1 MIRYFMRILFNRYL
15 YPRTWIPF
23 YIEVY
28 RHEFNERIIFDQ
40 AWCPTHED
48 DGILYNGAALCC
60 KLYYLVSEEGR
71 KELDERT
78 QLLETCS
85 EGRIVAVYDL
95 QGMVEFLVDSPEVKT
110 WDKNDQYI
118 ETVYSD
124 NVGLIKIYAS

>member
-1 MIRYFMRILFNRYL
+1 MRILLNTCI

-28 RHEFNERIIFDQ
+28 SHEFNRKIIFDQ
-40 AWCPTHED
+40 VCCPTHQD
-48 DGILYNGAALCC
+48 DGILYKGVALCC
-60 KLYYLVSEEGR
+60 KLYYLVSEDGR

-85 EGRIVAVYDL
+85 EGRIVAVYGLD
-95 QGMVEFLVDSPEVKT
+95 GMLEFLVDSPDVKT

-124 NVGLIKIYAS
+124 TVGLIKIYAS